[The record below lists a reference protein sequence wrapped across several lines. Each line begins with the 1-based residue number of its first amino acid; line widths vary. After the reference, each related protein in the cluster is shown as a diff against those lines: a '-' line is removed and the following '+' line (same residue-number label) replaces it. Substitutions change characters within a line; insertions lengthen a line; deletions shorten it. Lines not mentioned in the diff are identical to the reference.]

1 MTDMIGVL
9 AQTSVVDLNQL
20 ALLAVGLLIVVAIM
34 GAGVQAYLTSQA
46 QRNLNDIHSMGIQA
60 VVAQNQQSNL
70 ADELQETDE
79 SDDNS

>member
-1 MTDMIGVL
+1 MIGVL
-9 AQTSVVDLNQL
+9 AQTSVIDLNQL
-20 ALLAVGLLIVVAIM
+20 ALLAVGLLIVVAIL
-34 GAGVQAYLTSQA
+34 GAGVQAYLTAQA

-79 SDDNS
+79 SDNNS

>member
-1 MTDMIGVL
+1 MIGVL
-9 AQTSVVDLNQL
+9 AQTGGAVVDLNQL
-20 ALLAVGLLIVVAIM
+20 ALLAVGLIVVVAIL
-34 GAGVQAYLTSQA
+34 GAGVQAYLTAQA

-79 SDDNS
+79 NNGNK

>member
-1 MTDMIGVL
+1 MIGVL
-9 AQTSVVDLNQL
+9 AQTSGTVVDLNQL
-20 ALLAVGLLIVVAIM
+20 ALLAVGLLVVIAIL
-34 GAGVQAYLTSQA
+34 GAGVQAYLTAQA

-79 SDDNS
+79 NDGNQ

>member
-1 MTDMIGVL
+1 MIGTL
-9 AQTSVVDLNQL
+9 AQASGTVVDLNQL
-20 ALLAVGLLIVVAIM
+20 AIIAVGLLVIIAVL
-34 GAGVQAYLTSQA
+34 GAGVQAYLTAQA

-79 SDDNS
+79 NQGGN

>member
-1 MTDMIGVL
+1 MSYAFVMQSTVNI
-9 AQTSVVDLNQL
+9 NEL
-20 ALLAVGLLIVVAIM
+20 ALLGVGSLVVVMLLAAVAQVGLS
-34 GAGVQAYLTSQA
+34 YLG

-79 SDDNS
+79 NDDGN

>member
-1 MTDMIGVL
+1 MIGVL
-9 AQTSVVDLNQL
+9 AQSAVVDLNQL
-20 ALLAVGLLIVVAIM
+20 ALLAVGLLVVIAIL
-34 GAGVQAYLTSQA
+34 GAGVQAYLTAQA

-79 SDDNS
+79 NNDNK

>member
-1 MTDMIGVL
+1 MIGVL
-9 AQTSVVDLNQL
+9 AQTGGTVVDLNQL
-20 ALLAVGLLIVVAIM
+20 ALLAVGLLVVIAIL
-34 GAGVQAYLTSQA
+34 GAGVQAYLTAQA

-79 SDDNS
+79 NDDGK

>member
-1 MTDMIGVL
+1 MIGVL
-9 AQTSVVDLNQL
+9 AQTGGTVVDLNQL
-20 ALLAVGLLIVVAIM
+20 ALFAVGLLVVITVL
-34 GAGVQAYLTSQA
+34 GAGVQAYLTAQA

-79 SDDNS
+79 NDGNQ

>member
-1 MTDMIGVL
+1 MIGTL
-9 AQTSVVDLNQL
+9 ASTAVVDLNQL
-20 ALLAVGLLIVVAIM
+20 ALLAVGLLVVIAIL
-34 GAGVQAYLTSQA
+34 GAGVQAYLTAQA

-79 SDDNS
+79 NDSNQ